1 MMEILSDVNPAGKTM
16 KFNEADNCWEL
27 HSDGEKIKLFWV
39 KYLVEPSVESLNAAA
54 KHGLIPIIKYL
65 HHQGYYGNAKT
76 VGIAASNGHLDL
88 MKYLHQSHPE
98 IYFNRETLDK
108 SEYVKLAANHG
119 HLEVVQFMVDLEFKC
134 EFDLNQIAENGH
146 VQMMHWLYEKGYR
159 PTDAAIVRA
168 KKANQP
174 SMLRFLFEKGLRWI
188 R

>member
-1 MMEILSDVNPAGKTM
+1 MEILANVNPAGKTM
-16 KFNEADNCWEL
+16 KFNEAENCWEL
-27 HSDGEKIKLFWV
+27 HGGEVIKLFWV

-54 KHGLIPIIKYL
+54 KHGLIPIVKYL

-76 VGIAASNGHLDL
+76 VGIAASNGHLNL
-88 MKYLHQSHPE
+88 MKYLHRSHPE
-98 IYFNRETLDK
+98 IYFTREILDK

-119 HLEVVQFMVDLEFKC
+119 HTQVVQFMVDLEFKC
-134 EFDLNQIAENGH
+134 DFDLDQIAENGH
-146 VQMMHWLYEKGYR
+146 VPMMSWLYENGR
-159 PTDAAIVRA
+159 RANDSAIVRA